1 MIFSGG
7 TKQKL
12 ELEHS
17 WSNYLDHGHNTN
29 NAFSNVWIF
38 AEEKF
43 DLQNILKIFS
53 EAKKQNSDRIPDV
66 FLCIEEGG
74 NRRAFRVNWK
84 NKSTEEISLSFKS

>member
-29 NAFSNVWIF
+29 NAFSKVWIF

-43 DLQNILKIFS
+43 DLQNILKIFG
-53 EAKKQNSDRIPDV
+53 EAKKQNNDRIPDV
-66 FLCIEEGG
+66 FLCVEESG
-74 NRRAFRVNWK
+74 NRHAFRVNWK
-84 NKSTEEISLSFKS
+84 NESAEEINLSFES